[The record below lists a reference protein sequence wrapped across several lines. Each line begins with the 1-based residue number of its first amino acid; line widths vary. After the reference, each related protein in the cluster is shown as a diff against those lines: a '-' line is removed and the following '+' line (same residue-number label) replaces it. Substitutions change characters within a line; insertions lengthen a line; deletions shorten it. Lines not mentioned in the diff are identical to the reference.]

1 MKYLY
6 SLILAVAVSAVAVPA
21 NAATVSLGQAS
32 RVVSAGQRFTVTVT
46 ANPTGANITT
56 VQANISFDPAIL
68 EVTGFTFASGW
79 LPVAQPGYDVVDNA
93 AGSLIKTGGVAG
105 GFSTPRAL
113 GTATFRAKQA
123 GTATIAV
130 GGATRLL
137 DGTNAN
143 LFTGGSTVAVTVR
156 TPAPVAAT
164 ASPEAGALAGA
175 SVSPTPLEGNTVGT
189 ETGEGEAP
197 DLTQAAFFL
206 GLTPRTWG
214 VLAAVI
220 LVALAAWRWN
230 ASRRNRSGF

>member
-1 MKYLY
+1 MKHLY
-6 SLILAVAVSAVAVPA
+6 SFVLAVVLVGTVAVPA
-21 NAATVSLGQAS
+21 HAATISLGQAS
-32 RVVSAGQRFTVTVT
+32 RAVSTGQRFTVTVT
-46 ANPTGANITT
+46 ANPTGATITT
-56 VQANISFDPAIL
+56 ARANVSFDPAVL

-79 LPVAQPGYDVVDNA
+79 LPVAQPGYDAIDNA
-93 AGSLIKTGGVAG
+93 AGALIKTGGIPG
-105 GFSTPRAL
+105 GFNTPRAL

-130 GGATRLL
+130 TGATLML

-164 ASPEAGALAGA
+164 ASPDAGALAGA

-189 ETGEGEAP
+189 DTDGETA

-206 GLTPRTWG
+206 GLTTRTWG
-214 VLAAVI
+214 VLAAVL

-230 ASRRNRSGF
+230 ASRRNQGF